1 MKKWF
6 TLVVMALM
14 TVGANAQ
21 DQTVLE
27 TQNSGCLSR
36 TRGYMDE
43 YIPAIVLKK
52 EGSILSVEVQNFI
65 SNCAT
70 SDFMVNFSMSEGNNG
85 EPCTLSAEV
94 LPVRS
99 EEEVACMCPYNV
111 SFTVRDLEANTFYL
125 NCGWYKGL
133 VELTDGKPLV
143 LKEREDYESLLS
155 ESKVWTMAYKAVV
168 NPEEYGDVYRFVE
181 TKLVGDT
188 IINDI
193 HFKQKYRR
201 ERILGQE
208 DNPQWYATDEYL
220 GQDGGKVYQYS
231 DRNKMMV
238 EDMDMSLNLGDK
250 TLCYYQYDDEKDMP
264 FCFVATVV
272 SDTILNNTDEIKP
285 RKCVYVQLED
295 YPADTDMWID
305 GIGSVTLGIDG
316 VGLFHATGAHP
327 KLYKVTDGDAVIYQ
341 STLPPSWVYRP
352 LVVKGKKWT
361 YHHNTYQDVYDYY
374 YTLEGDT
381 VISGKN
387 CLKMYS
393 DNRYNDH
400 VVRYEGSLCEEGKK
414 VYCFYPGLEDGR
426 LLYDFGCEE
435 GNTLKMTG
443 ADLIVRSIA
452 DVELNG
458 IEVKR
463 FNFQAQQMIEG
474 EDDPFVIG
482 TLSWIEGVGATKDFF
497 NMLPLAGN
505 YNSLMVCEVNGEIL
519 YNGVTNGITTVHND
533 LKSGHAIYDL
543 RGRRLKSLSKGINII
558 RQSDGTTKKV
568 VVR

>member
-1 MKKWF
+1 MKK
-6 TLVVMALM
+6 LLLLLALLPF
-14 TVGANAQ
+14 ASFAQ
-21 DQTVLE
+21 D
-27 TQNSGCLSR
+27 
-36 TRGYMDE
+36 D
-43 YIPAIVLKK
+43 
-52 EGSILSVEVQNFI
+52 
-65 SNCAT
+65 
-70 SDFMVNFSMSEGNNG
+70 
-85 EPCTLSAEV
+85 
-94 LPVRS
+94 
-99 EEEVACMCPYNV
+99 
-111 SFTVRDLEANTFYL
+111 
-125 NCGWYKGL
+125 
-133 VELTDGKPLV
+133 
-143 LKEREDYESLLS
+143 
-155 ESKVWTMAYKAVV
+155 
-168 NPEEYGDVYRFVE
+168 
-181 TKLVGDT
+181 
-188 IINDI
+188 
-193 HFKQKYRR
+193 
-201 ERILGQE
+201 
-208 DNPQWYATDEYL
+208 
-220 GQDGGKVYQYS
+220 
-231 DRNKMMV
+231 
-238 EDMDMSLNLGDK
+238 
-250 TLCYYQYDDEKDMP
+250 
-264 FCFVATVV
+264 
-272 SDTILNNTDEIKP
+272 
-285 RKCVYVQLED
+285 
-295 YPADTDMWID
+295 
-305 GIGSVTLGIDG
+305 
-316 VGLFHATGAHP
+316 
-327 KLYKVTDGDAVIYQ
+327 
-341 STLPPSWVYRP
+341 YRP
-352 LVVKGKKWT
+352 LVEKGKKWT
-361 YHHNTYQDVYDYY
+361 YHHDTYQYVYDYY
-374 YTLEGDT
+374 YMLDGDT
-381 VISGKN
+381 VVAGKN

-400 VVRYEGSLCEEGKK
+400 VVRYEGSFCEEGKK